1 MKKTGKKLIVG
12 ITLTACL
19 LMGYGS
25 PALEAFPLAAAI
37 TNEQTV
43 EAKTTYNSIYKSYA
57 KKIKKATPKLLAKF
71 KKKIKKLNSVSDKA
85 ELTQK
90 YIQKLATIQVDGTKA
105 MATLMYKNGDDYST
119 YEKWAMKLMK
129 VYEKQ
134 AGKITSVYMNSL
146 T

>member
-1 MKKTGKKLIVG
+1 M
-12 ITLTACL
+12 
-19 LMGYGS
+19 
-25 PALEAFPLAAAI
+25 
-37 TNEQTV
+37 
-43 EAKTTYNSIYKSYA
+43 
-57 KKIKKATPKLLAKF
+57 
-71 KKKIKKLNSVSDKA
+71 SDKA